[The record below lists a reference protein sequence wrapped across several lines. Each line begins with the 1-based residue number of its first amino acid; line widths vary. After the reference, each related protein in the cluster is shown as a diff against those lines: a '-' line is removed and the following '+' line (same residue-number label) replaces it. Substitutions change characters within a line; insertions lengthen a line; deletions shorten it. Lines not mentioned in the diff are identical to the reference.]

1 LNRKRA
7 IGLLIITGIIW
18 STGGFLIKLIPWS
31 PLAIA
36 GVRSGF
42 AGIIIFLYSRP
53 NSIKFDNKTW
63 YGAFCYALMVISFV
77 MGNKLTTSG
86 NVILIQYAAP
96 VYVALFGYSFLG
108 ERSTKLDWTAIA
120 IILIGLTC
128 FFLEELS
135 FGELWGNVFAVF
147 SGIGFAGL
155 TLFMRK
161 QKNAKPIDSVLV
173 GNVITFLL
181 CAPFYIG
188 GITDDPVS
196 WMYISFLGFFQ
207 LGLAYVLYSIAIK
220 HVSALDAII
229 YPVVE
234 PILNP
239 ILAFIF
245 LNEAMSGTAQ
255 LGGILV
261 LLGVVGRGFFKQ
273 SSSKKVEP
281 L

>member
-1 LNRKRA
+1 M
-7 IGLLIITGIIW
+7 TGIIW

-36 GVRSGF
+36 GIRSGF
-42 AGIIIFLYSRP
+42 TAIIIFFYSRP
-53 NSIKFDNKTW
+53 NSIKFDKNTW
-63 YGAFCYALMVISFV
+63 YGAVCYALMVISFV

-120 IILIGLTC
+120 IILIGLSC

-135 FGELWGNVFAVF
+135 FSELWGNVFALF

-173 GNVITFLL
+173 GNLITFLL
-181 CAPFYIG
+181 CAPFYVG
-188 GITDDPVS
+188 GITYDPIP

-261 LLGVVGRGFFKQ
+261 LLGVVGRGLFKE
-273 SSSKKVEP
+273 SSSKKK
-281 L
+281 

>member
-1 LNRKRA
+1 
-7 IGLLIITGIIW
+7 
-18 STGGFLIKLIPWS
+18 
-31 PLAIA
+31 
-36 GVRSGF
+36 
-42 AGIIIFLYSRP
+42 
-53 NSIKFDNKTW
+53 
-63 YGAFCYALMVISFV
+63 M
-77 MGNKLTTSG
+77 
-86 NVILIQYAAP
+86 
-96 VYVALFGYSFLG
+96 
-108 ERSTKLDWTAIA
+108 
-120 IILIGLTC
+120 
-128 FFLEELS
+128 EELS
-135 FGELWGNVFAVF
+135 FSELWGNVFALF

-173 GNVITFLL
+173 GNLITFLL
-181 CAPFYIG
+181 CAPSYVG
-188 GITDDPVS
+188 GITYDPIP

-261 LLGVVGRGFFKQ
+261 LLGVVGRGLFKE
-273 SSSKKVEP
+273 SSSKKK
-281 L
+281 

>member
-1 LNRKRA
+1 MNRKRA
-7 IGLLIITGIIW
+7 IGLLIMTGIIW

-36 GVRSGF
+36 GIRSGF
-42 AGIIIFLYSRP
+42 TAIIIFFYSRP
-53 NSIKFDNKTW
+53 SSIKFDKNTW
-63 YGAFCYALMVISFV
+63 YGAVCYALMVISFV

-108 ERSTKLDWTAIA
+108 ERSTKIDWTAIA
-120 IILIGLTC
+120 IILTGLSC

-135 FGELWGNVFAVF
+135 FSELWGNVFALF

-173 GNVITFLL
+173 GNLITFLL
-181 CAPFYIG
+181 CAPFYVG
-188 GITDDPVS
+188 GITYDPIP

-234 PILNP
+234 PLLNP

-261 LLGVVGRGFFKQ
+261 LLGVVGRGLFKE
-273 SSSKKVEP
+273 SSSKKK
-281 L
+281 

>member
-1 LNRKRA
+1 M
-7 IGLLIITGIIW
+7 TGIIW

-36 GVRSGF
+36 GIRSGF
-42 AGIIIFLYSRP
+42 TAIIIFFYSRP
-53 NSIKFDNKTW
+53 SSIKFDKNTW
-63 YGAFCYALMVISFV
+63 YGAVCYALMVISFV

-96 VYVALFGYSFLG
+96 VYVALFGYSFLR
-108 ERSTKLDWTAIA
+108 ERSTKIDWTAIA
-120 IILIGLTC
+120 IILIGLSC

-135 FGELWGNVFAVF
+135 FSELWGNVFALF

-173 GNVITFLL
+173 GNLITFLL
-181 CAPFYIG
+181 CAPFYVG
-188 GITDDPVS
+188 GITYDPIP

-261 LLGVVGRGFFKQ
+261 LLGVVGRGLFKE
-273 SSSKKVEP
+273 SSSKKK
-281 L
+281 